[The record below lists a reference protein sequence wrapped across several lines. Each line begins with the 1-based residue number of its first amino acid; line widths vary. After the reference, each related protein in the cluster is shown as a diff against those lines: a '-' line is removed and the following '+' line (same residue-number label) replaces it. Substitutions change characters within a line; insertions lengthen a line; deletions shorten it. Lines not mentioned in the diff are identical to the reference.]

1 MIKIKIFNIIASLS
15 LVFTFILF
23 PIRASAQV
31 PPLLPFGGLPILTL
45 PIPCTCSATLWTWF
59 APLYLSSVPL
69 TGPMTYVPYATIPFA
84 NWLPTIFLTPHL
96 GAYIPAVPAC
106 WVGFPP
112 FCFILPN
119 IGVMAFVG
127 TGLPGGI

>member
-1 MIKIKIFNIIASLS
+1 MKIVKLLCASV
-15 LVFTFILF
+15 LVISILF
-23 PIRASAQV
+23 LPAKVDALV
-31 PPLLPFGGLPILTL
+31 PPLVQFGGIPVLTL

-59 APLYLSSVPL
+59 VPLYFTGAVPL
-69 TGPMTYVPYATIPFA
+69 TGPMTYVPYATIPFL
-84 NWLPTIFLTPHL
+84 NFLPTIFLTPHV

-112 FCFILPN
+112 YCMILPN
-119 IGVMAFVG
+119 IGAMAFVG